1 MRGRFAACAVLLVL
15 GVAACG
21 GGRGT
26 VRPGTSYDQASS
38 RVVRPSTAR
47 GGTLRLAVTDAPV
60 SLDPGDIGLAYEA
73 DLARLYARSLVTYAP
88 APGAAG
94 LRLVPDLAESL
105 GRPSDGGRTW
115 TYRLRRGLTYEDGTP
130 VRARDVKY
138 AVARSGYTAQLT
150 HGPRDLREAL
160 AGTYWGPYLD
170 RDLDH
175 FTGVT
180 TPDDRTVVFH
190 LRHPDFDFDQLAASP
205 QTAPVPPA
213 KDTRLAYEK
222 HPLSTGPYRF
232 ARHDVGTGFTLVRN
246 PHWRDD
252 PNRAALPDRIE
263 VTERVAAA
271 DLDSRLRAGSL
282 DADLAGAGVQP
293 DARTAILASPA
304 ARARADDPPTG
315 LVRYAA
321 LSTGVEPFGD
331 VHCRRAVQY
340 AVDRSAVQHAYGGPA
355 AGAPATNVLPP
366 TVTGY
371 RPADPYPRDLARAR
385 RELRACGRPGG
396 FTTGIAVR
404 GDRPGDVAAAQALRR
419 SLADV
424 GIGAQVTTLSAFQWG
439 STAGSPAYVH
449 RHGLGVL
456 IDAWAANRPT
466 GYAFLRPL
474 TGPIA
479 KVNNP
484 NLMELSDPHVDRIL
498 TEGAGTSDD
507 RRRADAWAEADRAV
521 MESAAFVPLLA
532 EKTVLYRPDT
542 LTGVYVHPAYGTY
555 DYAALGLRPGPR
567 TTASP

>member
-1 MRGRFAACAVLLVL
+1 MRGRFAACAVVLVL
-15 GVAACG
+15 GTAACG
-21 GGRGT
+21 GGRTT
-26 VRPGTSYDQASS
+26 VRPDTSFDEASS
-38 RVVRPSTAR
+38 HVVHPSTAR

-73 DLARLYARSLVTYAP
+73 DLARLYARSLVTYAA
-88 APGAAG
+88 APGSAG
-94 LRLVPDLAESL
+94 LRLVPDLAEGL

-115 TYRLRRGLTYEDGTP
+115 TYRLRRGITYEDGTP

-160 AGTYWGPYLD
+160 TGTYWGPYLD
-170 RDLDH
+170 PDLGH

-190 LRHPDFDFDQLAASP
+190 LKRPDDDFDHLAASP
-205 QTAPVPPA
+205 QTAPVPQA

-246 PHWRDD
+246 PRWHDD

-271 DLDSRLRAGSL
+271 DLDARLRAGSL

-293 DARTAILASPA
+293 ATRTAILAAPA
-304 ARARADDPPTG
+304 AKARADDPPTG
-315 LVRYAA
+315 LVHYAA
-321 LSTGVEPFGD
+321 LSTGVAPFDD
-331 VHCRRAVQY
+331 VHCRRAVQH
-340 AVDRSAVQHAYGGPA
+340 AVDRATVQRAYGGPT
-355 AGAPATNVLPP
+355 AGAPATTVLPA

-371 RPADPYPRDLARAR
+371 GPAEPYPHDLVRAR
-385 RELRACGRPGG
+385 RELAACGRPTG
-396 FTTGIAVR
+396 FATGIAVR
-404 GDRPGDVAAAQALRR
+404 ADRPGDVAAAQALRQA
-419 SLADV
+419 LAQT
-424 GIGAQVTTLSAFQWG
+424 GIDARVTTLSAFQWG

-456 IDAWAANRPT
+456 IDAWAGNRPT

-474 TGPIA
+474 TGPVA

-484 NLMELSDPHVDRIL
+484 NLAELRDPRIDRL
-498 TEGAGTSDD
+498 LAAGAKTADAG
-507 RRRADAWAEADRAV
+507 RRAQSWADADRAV
-521 MESAAFVPLLA
+521 METGALVPLLVDR
-532 EKTVLYRPDT
+532 TVLYRPDT
-542 LTGVYVHPAYGTY
+542 LANAYVHLVYGMY
-555 DYAALGLRPGPR
+555 DYAALGVRKPP
-567 TTASP
+567 SP

>member
-1 MRGRFAACAVLLVL
+1 MRGRLAACAVLLVL
-15 GVAACG
+15 GAAACG
-21 GGRGT
+21 GGRT
-26 VRPGTSYDQASS
+26 TARPGTSYDQASS

-88 APGAAG
+88 APRAAG

-105 GRPSDGGRTW
+105 GRPGDGGRTW

-160 AGTYWGPYLD
+160 TGTYWGPYLD

-190 LRHPDFDFDQLAASP
+190 LKKPDTDFDHLAASP

-213 KDTRLAYEK
+213 KDTRLDYER

-271 DLDSRLRAGSL
+271 DLDARLLAGDL

-293 DARTAILASPA
+293 KTRATILGSPA
-304 ARARADDPPTG
+304 RAANADAPPTG
-315 LVRYAA
+315 LLHYAA
-321 LSTGVEPFGD
+321 LSTGVPPFGD

-340 AVDRSAVQHAYGGPA
+340 AVDRSAIQRAYGGPA
-355 AGAPATNVLPP
+355 TGTPATTMLPP
-366 TVTGY
+366 TVTGH
-371 RPADPYPRDLARAR
+371 RPANPYPHDLTAAR
-385 RELRACGRPGG
+385 RELRACGRPTG

-419 SLADV
+419 SLADI
-424 GIGAQVTTLSAFQWG
+424 GINAQVTTLSAFQWG
-439 STAGSPAYVH
+439 SRAGSPAYVH
-449 RHGLGVL
+449 RQGLGVL
-456 IDAWAANRPT
+456 IDAWAADRPT
-466 GYAFLRPL
+466 GYGFLRPI
-474 TGPIA
+474 TGPAA

-484 NLMELSDPHVDRIL
+484 DLAELRDPAVDRL
-498 TEGAGTSDD
+498 LDEGARTTDAA
-507 RRRADAWAEADRAV
+507 RRARLWGDADRAV
-521 MESAAFVPLLA
+521 MESAAFVPLIDDESL
-532 EKTVLYRPDT
+532 LYRPAT
-542 LTGVYVHPAYGTY
+542 LTNAYVHPAYGMY
-555 DYAALGLRPGPR
+555 DYAALGVTRR
-567 TTASP
+567 